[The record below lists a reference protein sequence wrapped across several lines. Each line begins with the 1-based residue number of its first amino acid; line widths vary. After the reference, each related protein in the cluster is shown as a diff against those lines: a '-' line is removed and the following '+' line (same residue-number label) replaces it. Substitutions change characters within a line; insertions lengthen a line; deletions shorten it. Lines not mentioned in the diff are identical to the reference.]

1 MTEAAPLL
9 DRARGL
15 VAGAPGGPAA
25 LRLADRFLPRG
36 ALLLAILTFASYVM
50 GLLRDRTLARTFG
63 AGIENDAFIAAAQ
76 LPELALD
83 VLVAS
88 GLAAPF
94 VPIFSGLAAHGRGE
108 AVRFGQTIL
117 TLAVLVMGVAAGIL
131 FVAAPATASLILDAS
146 VPAAGRELYVELFR
160 AMAVSQVAFAAAL
173 ALGEILVAERRFFW
187 YALALPTYNAGIL
200 LGTLALGRS
209 LGIFGAAVGA
219 VAGALAYLACRVV
232 GVHRAGIRIR
242 PRLALRMP
250 AVREFVRLMIPKTLS
265 QPIDPLTFQVFTR
278 VATSIGPGVNTA
290 VNLARNFQSVPV
302 SIVGAQFALAAFPA
316 LSAAAADGDRRRFVA
331 IVRTNA
337 LTIGVVTGVGAVAL
351 VVVARYA
358 VALFLG
364 GGAFDLAAVD
374 RTSTALGVFALS
386 VPLESLTYLLA
397 RAIYATR
404 NTVLPVLASLA
415 AFGVTVLGAFALA
428 PSFGIV
434 AIPLA
439 FGVGMALKLAL
450 LALALAVRVRGL
462 RAVDGDTPVGDAWSA
477 LSR

>member
-1 MTEAAPLL
+1 MPAADALTA
-9 DRARGL
+9 RARSVL
-15 VAGAPGGPAA
+15 VAVPGGSAA
-25 LRLADRFLPRG
+25 LGLARRFVPEG
-36 ALLLAILTFASYVM
+36 AVLLSILTFASYGM

-76 LPELALD
+76 IPELTLD

-94 VPIFSGLAAHGRGE
+94 VPIFTGLAATSRAE

-117 TLAVLVMGVAAGIL
+117 TLAVLVMGVAAAIL
-131 FVAAPATASLILDAS
+131 FALAPTTASVILDARVS
-146 VPAAGRELYVELFR
+146 AQGRDLYVELFR
-160 AMAVSQVAFAAAL
+160 AMALSQVAFAAAL

-200 LGTLALGRS
+200 VGTLLLGPR

-219 VAGALAYLACRVV
+219 VGGAVVYLACRVI

-290 VNLARNFQSVPV
+290 VNLARNFQCVAV
-302 SIVGAQFALAAFPA
+302 SIVGAQFALAAFPS
-316 LSAAAADGDRRRFVA
+316 LSAAAADGHRPRFAASVRSNALSIA
-331 IVRTNA
+331 IV
-337 LTIGVVTGVGAVAL
+337 TGLGGLGL
-351 VVVARYA
+351 VVVGRFA

-364 GGAFDLAAVD
+364 GGAFDSDAVD
-374 RTSTALGVFALS
+374 RTSTALEIFALS
-386 VPLESLTYLLA
+386 VPLESLTYLFA

-404 NTVLPVLASLA
+404 NTLLPVLASLA
-415 AFGVTVLGAFALA
+415 GFAVTVAGAFTLA
-428 PSFGIV
+428 PSLGIV
-434 AIPLA
+434 AIPVA

-450 LALALAVRVRGL
+450 LTVALAARVRGL
-462 RAVDGDTPVGDAWSA
+462 RPTTEGLA
-477 LSR
+477 

>member
-1 MTEAAPLL
+1 MTGAAPLL
-9 DRARGL
+9 DRARTSL
-15 VAGAPGGPAA
+15 AVAIAAAPGGE
-25 LRLADRFLPRG
+25 LAMRVANRFLPRG
-36 ALLLAILTFASYVM
+36 ALLLATLTLVSYVM

-76 LPELALD
+76 IPELALD

-94 VPIFSGLAAHGRGE
+94 VPIFTGLAATSRDE

-117 TLAVLVMGVAAGIL
+117 TLAVVVMGIGAAIL
-131 FVAAPATASLILDAS
+131 FVVAPTTASLILDARVS
-146 VPAAGRELYVELFR
+146 AAGRELYVNLFR

-187 YALALPTYNAGIL
+187 YAIALPTYNAGIL
-200 LGTLALGRS
+200 LGTALLGPS

-219 VAGALAYLACRVV
+219 VVGALAYLACRVI
-232 GVHRAGIRIR
+232 GVRRAAIPLR
-242 PRLALRMP
+242 PRLAIRMP

-302 SIVGAQFALAAFPA
+302 SIVGAQFALAAFPS
-316 LSAAAADGDRRRFVA
+316 LSVAAADGDRRRFLA
-331 IVRTNA
+331 IVRANA
-337 LTIGVVTGVGAVAL
+337 ISIGLVTGLGAIGLIVVGRFAV
-351 VVVARYA
+351 R
-358 VALFLG
+358 LFLG
-364 GGAFDLAAVD
+364 GGAFDDEAVD
-374 RTSTALGVFALS
+374 QTSTALEVFALS

-404 NTVLPVLASLA
+404 NTILPVLASLA
-415 AFGVTVLGAFALA
+415 GFAVTVAGAFALA
-428 PSFGIV
+428 PSAGIV

-439 FGVGMALKLAL
+439 FGAGMAIKLVL
-450 LALALAVRVRGL
+450 LALALAARVRGL
-462 RAVDGDTPVGDAWSA
+462 RPTADA
-477 LSR
+477 